1 MSGADGHTEQC
12 RECPHV
18 LDLDQLVSEPTD
30 ANCVKVQGGKKEG
43 GGREEGKRRERG
55 GRKEGGRREEGG
67 REEGGR
73 REGGGNGGKKG
84 GRGYENVR
92 VSARGET
99 LKMCNVA

>member
-18 LDLDQLVSEPTD
+18 PDLDQLVSEPTD

-55 GRKEGGRREEGG
+55 GRKEGGRREEGE

-73 REGGGNGGKKG
+73 EGGRREEGGREEGMVGKK
-84 GRGYENVR
+84 E
-92 VSARGET
+92 GED
-99 LKMCNVA
+99 MRM

>member
-30 ANCVKVQGGKKEG
+30 ANCVKVQGGRKEGG

-55 GRKEGGRREEGG
+55 GREEGG
-67 REEGGR
+67 RK
-73 REGGGNGGKKG
+73 EGGGRNGGKKG

-99 LKMCNVA
+99 Y